1 MAKPQGMDATTV
13 ASGAA
18 ATSGAAVSKARAGM
32 APAVDATAHV
42 DAVDAAAARPEA
54 AQEGAGGSWKQLK
67 LHANTLR
74 GGSGLEVALRW
85 EASLAALRAYVDGG
99 RYPGPR
105 SACAEERSLAHWCQ
119 TQRQAWRLTTGD
131 ALVSCRLVPIS
142 DEHARQLGKVRG
154 WKWERGETAE
164 TAVVGQ
170 KKKRPWWVKKKAM
183 DDEGAANGN
192 VNLRSYPFLKLQ
204 IYRRS

>member
-42 DAVDAAAARPEA
+42 DAVDAAATRPEA

-85 EASLAALRAYVDGG
+85 EASLAALRAYVDGMAGGTRVEDQHAQRSGALHTGAKLNG
-99 RYPGPR
+99 R
-105 SACAEERSLAHWCQ
+105 H
-119 TQRQAWRLTTGD
+119 
-131 ALVSCRLVPIS
+131 
-142 DEHARQLGKVRG
+142 
-154 WKWERGETAE
+154 
-164 TAVVGQ
+164 
-170 KKKRPWWVKKKAM
+170 
-183 DDEGAANGN
+183 GA
-192 VNLRSYPFLKLQ
+192 
-204 IYRRS
+204 